1 MTLPNWRAQMT
12 RPRKAMHMKAVA
24 VQSSVPKIR
33 YEREVKN
40 QLLTSEIVI
49 PPAFLSYPE
58 L

>member
-1 MTLPNWRAQMT
+1 MPNWGAQLT
-12 RPRKAMHMKAVA
+12 RPREAMRRKAVA
-24 VQSSVPKIR
+24 VRSSVPKIR

-58 L
+58 I